1 MRDTFWHQ
9 GWITPPLYCLQC
21 INFRLPKE
29 DKMPVK
35 RHVVTIVIEDIAL
48 AFQPVSDLLHSHA
61 SYILLRVGYPMRDW
75 GASVIFLVMEMTTPE
90 MGAFSGKLGMVP
102 GLNVK
107 TQTLRIEQG
116 DNNEV

>member
-35 RHVVTIVIEDIAL
+35 RHVVTIVIEDIAI

-61 SYILLRVGYPMRDW
+61 PYILLRVGYPMRDW